1 MLGSNNYGQAYYG
14 QGAAVETTFVLKS
27 LSATVTTTANISFV
41 LLITK
46 TLSASVTTTASLTRQ
61 VGLQLSA
68 SVSTL
73 ATIASSIVKALN
85 VRRASTKI
93 LTLAN
98 TTRGLDGH
106 RDTKELNLITFT
118 KDTTDD

>member
-14 QGAAVETTFVLKS
+14 QGPAVETTFVLKS
-27 LSATVTTTANISFV
+27 LSATVTTTADISFV

-46 TLSASVTTTASLTRQ
+46 TLSATVTTTASLTRQ

-68 SVSTL
+68 TVSTF
-73 ATIASSIVKALN
+73 ATIASSIVLALN
-85 VRRASTKI
+85 IRRASTKL

-98 TTRGLDGH
+98 TTRGLDGK
-106 RDTKELNLITFT
+106 RETKELNLTTFT
-118 KDTTDD
+118 KDTTES